1 MDDENENNT
10 GYPNEKKNNYDFDS
24 YFGDD
29 STDAYADQNS
39 FENIYGDDSN
49 DAAIPIT
56 YDPADQSH
64 AETERLLRQ
73 SAADPADNDLINQA
87 KNNPSLWGF
96 LSKAVSTLGTGALNY
111 AKQAIMTNGKVDFA
125 KIVTGMAAIKALTG
139 GDKPKSNAY
148 QGKIPTYTA
157 TRAQV
162 PYDYVNEKREPGSYG
177 RDYFSDINYSAP
189 DKAGEAS
196 TAGVAE
202 AQAMKTQNDAV
213 QAAVAAKQARQE
225 QEQENQQF
233 AMPWQSHQKFAKG
246 GRYLDGQT
254 DGMADKIPSTIDGHQ
269 KAALS
274 HGEFVIPAD
283 VVSHLGNGN
292 SNAGAQKLYDM
303 MARVRKAR
311 TGNQHQGKRINP
323 DKFLGGGVASG
334 YADGGNIQPDY
345 YGPNGFGEINDKG
358 EKTYA
363 DTGAVS
369 TGTTGTGTGT
379 TSSTTIPSQG
389 SSVAEGL
396 STWAGPYV
404 SEYLGKGQALANTPF
419 QAYKGPLTAGASD
432 LQKQQFGGLSNLAKT
447 GFTPGQVNY
456 QGFDANAA
464 QQYMNPYTK
473 AALDPQIA
481 ELNRQGQIQN
491 VQNQYQARKQG
502 GYGGSGAVLA
512 QTENQRNTLDKV
524 QSALGQG
531 YNTAYN
537 NAMAQ
542 FNADQ
547 SRRLQTDQANEANRQ
562 FSANYGLSNLQA
574 LGTAGATQRDITS
587 QGIAADRA
595 QFEEAKDFPYKQVQ
609 FQKSLLTGLP
619 ITTTENTQMQS
630 QLSDIANKISGLATI
645 YQTLEGL
652 GQKKP

>member
-1 MDDENENNT
+1 MADETTDTNS
-10 GYPNEKKNNYDFDS
+10 DFNV
-24 YFGDD
+24 Y
-29 STDAYADQNS
+29 
-39 FENIYGDDSN
+39 YGDDSSDVYATGQNTSTDYN
-49 DAAIPIT
+49 DAQIPGNSG
-56 YDPADQSH
+56 YSGYGSNQSD

-73 SAADPADNDLINQA
+73 NAANPAEKELVEQA
-87 KNNPSLWGF
+87 KTNPSLWTYLTNAAKKYG
-96 LSKAVSTLGTGALNY
+96 GEALKY
-111 AKQAIMTNGKVDFA
+111 AKQSITKPDGSIDFA
-125 KIVTGMAAIKALTG
+125 KLATGIAAIKALSG
-139 GDKPKSNAY
+139 GDKAKSNAY
-148 QGKIPTYTA
+148 QGEIPKLTA
-157 TRAQV
+157 TRSQV

-189 DKAGEAS
+189 ANAAAAN
-196 TAGVAE
+196 TAGDRE

-213 QAAVAAKQARQE
+213 QAAVAAKKLQ

-233 AMPWQSHQKFAKG
+233 AMPFQSHQKFAKG
-246 GRYLDGQT
+246 GRYLDGPT
-254 DGMADKIPSTIDGHQ
+254 DGMADKIPSIIDGHQ

-311 TGNQHQGKRINP
+311 TGNQHQGKQINP

-334 YADGGNIQPDY
+334 YADGGDVRHFD
-345 YGPNGFGEINDKG
+345 GGG
-358 EKTYA
+358 T
-363 DTGAVS
+363 
-369 TGTTGTGTGT
+369 TGTTTTGTGT
-379 TSSTTIPSQG
+379 TSSTIIPSQG
-389 SSVAEGL
+389 SSTAEGL

-404 SEYLGKGQALANTPF
+404 TNYLGKGQALSNAPY
-419 QAYKGPLTAGASD
+419 QAYKGPLTAGASS
-432 LQKQQFGGLSNLAKT
+432 LQTQQFGGLSNLAKT
-447 GFTPGQVNY
+447 GFTPGQFDY

-464 QQYMNPYTK
+464 QKYMNPYTK

-481 ELNRQGQIQN
+481 ELNRQGQINN

-537 NAMAQ
+537 NAQQQ

-547 SRRLQTDQANEANRQ
+547 NRQLDTQRGNEANRQ
-562 FSANYGLSNLQA
+562 FSANYGLQTLQN
-574 LGTAGATQRDITS
+574 LGTAGATQRDITN
-587 QGIAADRA
+587 QGIAADKA
-595 QFEEAKDFPYKQVQ
+595 QFEEARDFPYKQVQ
-609 FQKSLLTGLP
+609 FQKSLLTGVP
-619 ITTTENTQMQS
+619 ITTTDTTQMQS
-630 QLSDIANKISGLATI
+630 QIGDIANKIAGLATI
-645 YQTLEGL
+645 YQSLQGL
-652 GQKKP
+652 GQTK

>member
-1 MDDENENNT
+1 MADS
-10 GYPNEKKNNYDFDS
+10 DFND
-24 YFGDD
+24 Y
-29 STDAYADQNS
+29 
-39 FENIYGDDSN
+39 YGDDSDDVYATGQN
-49 DAAIPIT
+49 TSDDSSDAQIPGNSG
-56 YDPADQSH
+56 YSGYGENQSD
-64 AETERLLRQ
+64 AETARLLAQ
-73 SAADPADNDLINQA
+73 NAADPAEKELVEKA
-87 KNNPSLWGF
+87 KTNPSLWTYLTDAAKKYG
-96 LSKAVSTLGTGALNY
+96 GEALKY
-111 AKQAIMTNGKVDFA
+111 AKQAITKPDGSIDFA
-125 KIVTGMAAIKALTG
+125 KLATGIAAISALTG

-148 QGKIPTYTA
+148 QGKIPTLTA
-157 TRAQV
+157 TRTQV
-162 PYDYVNEKREPGSYG
+162 PYDYVNEQREPGSYG

-189 DKAGEAS
+189 DKAGEAN
-196 TAGVAE
+196 TAGARE
-202 AQAMKTQNDAV
+202 AQTMKTQNDAV
-213 QAAVAAKQARQE
+213 QAAVAAKRAQQE
-225 QEQENQQF
+225 QEGQQF

-246 GRYLDGQT
+246 GRYLDGPT
-254 DGMADKIPSTIDGHQ
+254 DGMADKIPSMIDGHQ

-311 TGNQHQGKRINP
+311 TGNPHQGKEINP
-323 DKFLGGGVASG
+323 DKFLAGGIAAQ
-334 YADGGNIQPDY
+334 YADGGDVI
-345 YGPNGFGEINDKG
+345 GFPTGGE
-358 EKTYA
+358 
-363 DTGAVS
+363 VPS
-369 TGTTGTGTGT
+369 TGTTA
-379 TSSTTIPSQG
+379 STTIPSQG
-389 SSVAEGL
+389 TSSAEGL

-404 SEYLGKGQALANTPF
+404 SNYLGKGEALANAPY
-419 QAYKGPLTAGASD
+419 QAYKGPLTAGASS
-432 LQKQQFGGLSNLAKT
+432 LQTQQFGGLSNLAKT
-447 GFTPGQVNY
+447 GFTPGQFNY

-547 SRRLQTDQANEANRQ
+547 NRQLQTGQANEANRQ
-562 FSANYGLSNLQA
+562 FSANYGLQTLQN
-574 LGTAGATQRDITS
+574 LGTAGATQRDIAN
-587 QGIAADRA
+587 QGIAADKA
-595 QFEEAKDFPYKQVQ
+595 QFEEARDFPYKQVQ

-645 YQTLEGL
+645 YKSLEGL
-652 GQKKP
+652 GQTK

>member
-1 MDDENENNT
+1 MADETTDTNS
-10 GYPNEKKNNYDFDS
+10 DFNV
-24 YFGDD
+24 Y
-29 STDAYADQNS
+29 
-39 FENIYGDDSN
+39 YGDDSSDVYATGQNTSTDYN
-49 DAAIPIT
+49 DAQIPGNSG
-56 YDPADQSH
+56 YSGYGSNQSD

-73 SAADPADNDLINQA
+73 NAANPAEKELVEQA
-87 KNNPSLWGF
+87 KTNPSLWKYLTDAAKKYG
-96 LSKAVSTLGTGALNY
+96 GEALKY
-111 AKQAIMTNGKVDFA
+111 AKQAITKPDGSIDFA
-125 KIVTGMAAIKALTG
+125 KLATGIAAIKALSG
-139 GDKPKSNAY
+139 GDKAKSNAY
-148 QGKIPTYTA
+148 QGEIPKLTA
-157 TRAQV
+157 TRSQV

-189 DKAGEAS
+189 ANAAAAN
-196 TAGVAE
+196 TAGDRE

-213 QAAVAAKQARQE
+213 QAAVAAKKLQ

-233 AMPWQSHQKFAKG
+233 AMPFQSHQKFAKG
-246 GRYLDGQT
+246 GRYLDGPT
-254 DGMADKIPSTIDGHQ
+254 DGMADKIPSMIDGHQ

-311 TGNQHQGKRINP
+311 TGNQHQGKQINP

-334 YADGGNIQPDY
+334 YADGGDVRHFD
-345 YGPNGFGEINDKG
+345 GGG
-358 EKTYA
+358 T
-363 DTGAVS
+363 
-369 TGTTGTGTGT
+369 TGTTTTGTGT
-379 TSSTTIPSQG
+379 TSSTIIPSQG
-389 SSVAEGL
+389 SSTAEGL

-404 SEYLGKGQALANTPF
+404 TNYLGKGQALSNAPY
-419 QAYKGPLTAGASD
+419 QAYKGPLTAGASS
-432 LQKQQFGGLSNLAKT
+432 LQTQQFGGLSNLAKT
-447 GFTPGQVNY
+447 GFTPGQFDY

-464 QQYMNPYTK
+464 QKYMNPYTK

-481 ELNRQGQIQN
+481 ELNRQGQINN

-537 NAMAQ
+537 NAQQQ

-547 SRRLQTDQANEANRQ
+547 NRQLDTQRGNEANRQ
-562 FSANYGLSNLQA
+562 FSANYGLQTLQN
-574 LGTAGATQRDITS
+574 LGTAGATQRDITN
-587 QGIAADRA
+587 QGIAADKA
-595 QFEEAKDFPYKQVQ
+595 QFEEARDFPYKQVQ
-609 FQKSLLTGLP
+609 FQKSLLTGVP
-619 ITTTENTQMQS
+619 ITTTDTTQMQS
-630 QLSDIANKISGLATI
+630 QIGDIANKIAGLATI
-645 YQTLEGL
+645 YQSLQGL
-652 GQKKP
+652 GQTK

>member
-1 MDDENENNT
+1 MDDFEST
-10 GYPNEKKNNYDFDS
+10 
-24 YFGDD
+24 FGDD
-29 STDAYADQNS
+29 SDDYYALQNKNQS
-39 FENIYGDDSN
+39 YDFNSYYGDDSD
-49 DAAIPIT
+49 DAAIPFSSYYGDDSDDAAIPEPEYT
-56 YDPADQSH
+56 TDSLGNIFKDGSLYRTAD
-64 AETERLLRQ
+64 
-73 SAADPADNDLINQA
+73 SADGEFLQKAKENPTLWDYTKQA
-87 KNNPSLWGF
+87 LTKYG
-96 LSKAVSTLGTGALNY
+96 KEGLNY
-111 AKQAIMTNGKVDFA
+111 VKNAVTKPDGSIDFN
-125 KIVTGMAAIKALTG
+125 KILTGMAAISAFSG

-148 QGKIPTYTA
+148 QGSIPTLTA
-157 TRAQV
+157 TRSQV
-162 PYDYVNEKREPGSYG
+162 PYDYVNEQREPGSYG

-189 DKAGEAS
+189 AQAGAAQA
-196 TAGVAE
+196 AGAAE
-202 AQAMKTQNDAV
+202 AQAKKEQNDAV
-213 QAAVAAKQARQE
+213 QAAVAAKQARLEEEE
-225 QEQENQQF
+225 QTPEF
-233 AMPWQSHQKFAKG
+233 AMPWQSRQKFAKG

-254 DGMADKIPSTIDGHQ
+254 DGMADKIPSMIDGKQ

-311 TGNQHQGKRINP
+311 TGNAQQGKRINP
-323 DKFLGGGVASG
+323 DKFLAGGVAAG
-334 YADGGNIQPDY
+334 YADGGNVRHFN
-345 YGPNGFGEINDKG
+345 NGGS
-358 EKTYA
+358 A
-363 DTGAVS
+363 
-369 TGTTGTGTGT
+369 GTTGTGTGT
-379 TSSTTIPSQG
+379 TSSTTIPDQG
-389 SSVAEGL
+389 RSVAEGL

-432 LQKQQFGGLSNLAKT
+432 LQKQQFSGISNLART

-456 QGFDANAA
+456 QGFDANTA

-547 SRRLQTDQANEANRQ
+547 SRRLQTDQANEASRQ

-587 QGIAADRA
+587 QGIAADKA

-609 FQKSLLTGLP
+609 FQKSLLYGLP
-619 ITTTENTQMQS
+619 ITTTENTAMQS

-645 YQTLEGL
+645 YKSLEGL
-652 GQKKP
+652 GQK

>member
-1 MDDENENNT
+1 MDDFENT
-10 GYPNEKKNNYDFDS
+10 
-24 YFGDD
+24 FGDD
-29 STDAYADQNS
+29 SDDFYADQNNPTLS
-39 FENIYGDDSN
+39 EYGDDSD
-49 DAAIPIT
+49 DAAIPIK
-56 YDPADQSH
+56 YNPDDQSD

-73 SAADPADNDLINQA
+73 NADAEGQTLIEQA
-87 KNNPSLWGF
+87 KTNPSLWKYLTNAAKKYG
-96 LSKAVSTLGTGALNY
+96 GDALNY
-111 AKQAIMTNGKVDFA
+111 AKRMITTDGKIDLA
-125 KIVTGMAAIKALTG
+125 KLATGVAAISALTG
-139 GDKPKSNAY
+139 GNKPKSNAY
-148 QGKIPTYTA
+148 QGNIPTYTA
-157 TRAQV
+157 TRSQV
-162 PYDYVNEKREPGSYG
+162 PYDYVNEQREPGSYG
-177 RDYFSDINYSAP
+177 RDYFSDIKYSAP
-189 DKAGEAS
+189 DKAGEAR
-196 TAGVAE
+196 TAGATE
-202 AQAMKTQNDAV
+202 AQTMKEQNDAV
-213 QAAVAAKQARQE
+213 QAAVAAKQAQQE

-246 GRYLDGQT
+246 GRYLNGPT
-254 DGMADKIPSTIDGHQ
+254 DGMADKIPSMIDGHQ

-311 TGNQHQGKRINP
+311 TGNQHQGKQINP
-323 DKFLGGGVASG
+323 NKFLGGGIAG
-334 YADGGNIQPDY
+334 YADGGSAPDY
-345 YGPNGFGEINDKG
+345 YGPNFVSEVNEKG
-358 EKTYA
+358 EKNYVEQ
-363 DTGAVS
+363 AVVNNS
-369 TGTTGTGTGT
+369 AGT

-389 SSVAEGL
+389 TSSAEGL

-404 SEYLGKGQALANTPF
+404 SEYLGKGAALANTPY

-432 LQKQQFGGLSNLAKT
+432 LQKQQFSGLSNLAKT

-456 QGFDANAA
+456 QGFDSDAA
-464 QQYMNPYTK
+464 QKYMNPYTK

-547 SRRLQTDQANEANRQ
+547 GRQLQTGQANEANRQ

-595 QFEEAKDFPYKQVQ
+595 QFEEARDFPYKQVQ

-619 ITTTENTQMQS
+619 ITTTENTAMQS
-630 QLSDIANKISGLATI
+630 QLGEIADKIAGLATI
-645 YQTLEGL
+645 YKSLEGL
-652 GQKKP
+652 GQTTPTTPPK

>member
-1 MDDENENNT
+1 L
-10 GYPNEKKNNYDFDS
+10 
-24 YFGDD
+24 
-29 STDAYADQNS
+29 A
-39 FENIYGDDSN
+39 
-49 DAAIPIT
+49 
-56 YDPADQSH
+56 
-64 AETERLLRQ
+64 
-73 SAADPADNDLINQA
+73 
-87 KNNPSLWGF
+87 
-96 LSKAVSTLGTGALNY
+96 
-111 AKQAIMTNGKVDFA
+111 
-125 KIVTGMAAIKALTG
+125 
-139 GDKPKSNAY
+139 
-148 QGKIPTYTA
+148 
-157 TRAQV
+157 
-162 PYDYVNEKREPGSYG
+162 
-177 RDYFSDINYSAP
+177 
-189 DKAGEAS
+189 
-196 TAGVAE
+196 
-202 AQAMKTQNDAV
+202 
-213 QAAVAAKQARQE
+213 
-225 QEQENQQF
+225 
-233 AMPWQSHQKFAKG
+233 
-246 GRYLDGQT
+246 
-254 DGMADKIPSTIDGHQ
+254 
-269 KAALS
+269 
-274 HGEFVIPAD
+274 
-283 VVSHLGNGN
+283 
-292 SNAGAQKLYDM
+292 
-303 MARVRKAR
+303 
-311 TGNQHQGKRINP
+311 
-323 DKFLGGGVASG
+323 GGVAAG
-334 YADGGNIQPDY
+334 YADGGNVK
-345 YGPNGFGEINDKG
+345 GFDG
-358 EKTYA
+358 T
-363 DTGAVS
+363 TGSTVS

-379 TSSTTIPSQG
+379 TSSTTIPDQG
-389 SSVAEGL
+389 RSVAEGL

-432 LQKQQFGGLSNLAKT
+432 LQKQQFSGISNLART

-456 QGFDANAA
+456 QGFDANTA

-619 ITTTENTQMQS
+619 ITTTENTAMQS

-645 YQTLEGL
+645 YKSLEGL
-652 GQKKP
+652 GQK

>member
-1 MDDENENNT
+1 MEDDFNSYYGDDSDDFYAEQNN
-10 GYPNEKKNNYDFDS
+10 PFDS

-29 STDAYADQNS
+29 SD
-39 FENIYGDDSN
+39 
-49 DAAIPIT
+49 DAAIPIQ

-73 SAADPADNDLINQA
+73 NSDAEGQALIEQA
-87 KNNPSLWGF
+87 KTNPSLWTYLIDAAKKYG
-96 LSKAVSTLGTGALNY
+96 GEALKY
-111 AKQAIMTNGKVDFA
+111 AKQAVMTDGKLDFA
-125 KIVTGMAAIKALTG
+125 KLATGIAAISALTG

-148 QGKIPTYTA
+148 QGSIPTLTA
-157 TRAQV
+157 TRSQV
-162 PYDYVNEKREPGSYG
+162 PYDYVNEQREPGSYG

-189 DKAGEAS
+189 NKAGEANA
-196 TAGVAE
+196 AGATE

-213 QAAVAAKQARQE
+213 QAAVAAKKLQQE

-233 AMPWQSHQKFAKG
+233 AMPWQSRQKFAKG
-246 GRYLDGQT
+246 GRYLDGHT
-254 DGMADKIPSTIDGHQ
+254 DGMADKIPSTIDGKQ

-311 TGNQHQGKRINP
+311 TGNQHQGKQINP
-323 DKFLGGGVASG
+323 DKFLAASG
-334 YADGGNIQPDY
+334 GIAGYSDGGSAPDY
-345 YGPNGFGEINDKG
+345 YGPNFVSEVNEKG
-358 EKTYA
+358 EKNY
-363 DTGAVS
+363 DTQAVVNS
-369 TGTTGTGTGT
+369 TGSTSTGTGT
-379 TSSTTIPSQG
+379 TSSTTIPDQG
-389 SSVAEGL
+389 RSVAEGL

-404 SEYLGKGQALANTPF
+404 SGYLGKGQALANTPY

-432 LQKQQFGGLSNLAKT
+432 LQKQQFSGISNLAKT
-447 GFTPGQVNY
+447 GFTPGQFNY
-456 QGFDANAA
+456 QGFDSDAA
-464 QQYMNPYTK
+464 QKYMNPYTQ

-537 NAMAQ
+537 NAQQQ

-547 SRRLQTDQANEANRQ
+547 NRQLQTGQANEANRQ
-562 FSANYGLSNLQA
+562 FSANYGLSNLQT
-574 LGTAGATQRDITS
+574 LGTAGATQRDIAS
-587 QGIAADRA
+587 QGIAADKN
-595 QFEEAKDFPYKQVQ
+595 QFEEARDFPYKQVQ

-619 ITTTENTQMQS
+619 ITTTENTAMQS
-630 QLSDIANKISGLATI
+630 QLSEIADKIAGLASI
-645 YQTLEGL
+645 YKTLEGL
-652 GQKKP
+652 GQTTPTTPPK

>member
-1 MDDENENNT
+1 MADYDDFNT
-10 GYPNEKKNNYDFDS
+10 

-29 STDAYADQNS
+29 SDDAYADEFVNPYYS
-39 FENIYGDDSN
+39 DLETPPGAEPEYTTDALGNIYKDGSLYRTADSADGEFLEKAKEN
-49 DAAIPIT
+49 PTLWDYTKKALTKFGKEGLDYVKGTVLNKDNSINFAAI
-56 YDPADQSH
+56 A
-64 AETERLLRQ
+64 
-73 SAADPADNDLINQA
+73 
-87 KNNPSLWGF
+87 
-96 LSKAVSTLGTGALNY
+96 
-111 AKQAIMTNGKVDFA
+111 
-125 KIVTGMAAIKALTG
+125 TGMAALKAMSG
-139 GDKPKSNAY
+139 GDKAKSNAY
-148 QGKIPTYTA
+148 QGSIPTLTA
-157 TRAQV
+157 TRSQV
-162 PYDYVNEKREPGSYG
+162 PYDYVNEQRTPGSFG

-189 DKAGEAS
+189 DKASAAN
-196 TAGVAE
+196 TAGAAE
-202 AQAMKTQNDAV
+202 AQALKDQDTAV
-213 QAAVAAKQARQE
+213 QQAVAAKRAQQE
-225 QEQENQQF
+225 DEGQQF
-233 AMPWQSHQKFAKG
+233 AMPWQSKQKFAKG
-246 GRYLDGQT
+246 GRYLDGPT
-254 DGMADKIPSTIDGHQ
+254 DGMADKIPSMIDGKQ

-311 TGNQHQGKRINP
+311 TGNEKQGKQINP
-323 DKFLGGGVASG
+323 DKFLAGGVASG
-334 YADGGNIQPDY
+334 YADGGDVKHFE
-345 YGPNGFGEINDKG
+345 GGG
-358 EKTYA
+358 T
-363 DTGAVS
+363 TGTG

-379 TSSTTIPSQG
+379 TSSTNIPDQG
-389 SSVAEGL
+389 RSVAEGL
-396 STWAGPYV
+396 SNWAGPYV

-419 QAYKGPLTAGASD
+419 QSYKGPLTAGTST
-432 LQKQQFGGLSNLAKT
+432 LQNQQFAGLSNLAKT
-447 GFTPGQVNY
+447 GFTPGQNEY
-456 QGFDANAA
+456 KAFDTDAA

-491 VQNQYQARKQG
+491 IQNQYQARKQG

-547 SRRLQTDQANEANRQ
+547 NRQLQTGQTNEQNRQ
-562 FSANYGLSNLQA
+562 FSANYGLQTLQN
-574 LGTAGATQRDITS
+574 LGTAGATQRDITN

-595 QFEEAKDFPYKQVQ
+595 QFEEARDYPFKQVQ

-619 ITTTENTQMQS
+619 ITTTENTAMQS
-630 QLSDIANKISGLATI
+630 QISEISNQIAGLSSLYKSLA
-645 YQTLEGL
+645 GL
-652 GQKKP
+652 GQTTPPK

>member
-1 MDDENENNT
+1 MADDT
-10 GYPNEKKNNYDFDS
+10 LVDFND
-24 YFGDD
+24 Y
-29 STDAYADQNS
+29 
-39 FENIYGDDSN
+39 YGDDSSDVYATGQNTSTDYN
-49 DAAIPIT
+49 DAQIPGNSG
-56 YDPADQSH
+56 YSGYGENQSD
-64 AETERLLRQ
+64 AETARLLAQ
-73 SAADPADNDLINQA
+73 NAADPAEKELVEKA
-87 KNNPSLWGF
+87 KTNPSLWTYLTDAAKKYG
-96 LSKAVSTLGTGALNY
+96 GEALKY
-111 AKQAIMTNGKVDFA
+111 AKQAITKPDGSVDFA
-125 KIVTGMAAIKALTG
+125 KLATGIAAISALTG

-148 QGKIPTYTA
+148 QGKIPTLAA
-157 TRAQV
+157 TRTQV
-162 PYDYVNEKREPGSYG
+162 PYDYVNEQREPGSYG

-189 DKAGEAS
+189 DKAGEAN
-196 TAGVAE
+196 TAGARE
-202 AQAMKTQNDAV
+202 AQTMKERNDAV
-213 QAAVAAKQARQE
+213 QAAVAAKRAQQE
-225 QEQENQQF
+225 QEGQQF

-246 GRYLDGQT
+246 GRYLDGPT
-254 DGMADKIPSTIDGHQ
+254 DGMADKIPSMIDGHQ

-311 TGNQHQGKRINP
+311 TGNQHQGKQINP
-323 DKFLGGGVASG
+323 DKFLGGGIAAQ

-345 YGPNGFGEINDKG
+345 YGPNFVSEVNERG
-358 EKTYA
+358 EKNYETQ
-363 DTGAVS
+363 AVVNS
-369 TGTTGTGTGT
+369 TGTTATGAGT

-404 SEYLGKGQALANTPF
+404 SNYLGKGEALANAPY
-419 QAYKGPLTAGASD
+419 QAYKGPLTAGASS
-432 LQKQQFGGLSNLAKT
+432 LQTQQFGGLSNLAKT
-447 GFTPGQVNY
+447 GFTPGQFNY

-481 ELNRQGQIQN
+481 ELNRQGQIN
-491 VQNQYQARKQG
+491 NIQNQYQARKQG

-537 NAMAQ
+537 NAQQQ

-547 SRRLQTDQANEANRQ
+547 NRQLQTGQANEANRQ
-562 FSANYGLSNLQA
+562 FSANYGLQTLQN
-574 LGTAGATQRDITS
+574 LGTAGATQRDIAN
-587 QGIAADRA
+587 QGIAADKA
-595 QFEEAKDFPYKQVQ
+595 QFEEARDFPYKQVQ

-645 YQTLEGL
+645 YKSLEGL
-652 GQKKP
+652 GQTK

>member
-1 MDDENENNT
+1 MDDYN
-10 GYPNEKKNNYDFDS
+10 DFNS

-29 STDAYADQNS
+29 SDDFYAVQNS
-39 FENIYGDDSN
+39 FEREYGDDSD
-49 DAAIPIT
+49 DAYANEFLPIN
-56 YDPADQSH
+56 YDPLDRVDVQIYEDLGLNSTP
-64 AETERLLRQ
+64 EERDLLE
-73 SAADPADNDLINQA
+73 QA
-87 KNNPSLWGF
+87 KTNPSLWTYLTDAAKKYG
-96 LSKAVSTLGTGALNY
+96 GEALKFV
-111 AKQAIMTNGKVDFA
+111 KQSITKPDGSIDFA
-125 KIVTGMAAIKALTG
+125 KLAAGMAAISAFSG

-148 QGKIPTYTA
+148 QGSIPNLTA
-157 TRAQV
+157 TRSQV
-162 PYDYVNEKREPGSYG
+162 PYDYVNEQREPGSYG

-189 DKAGEAS
+189 DKASEAHA
-196 TAGVAE
+196 AGAAE
-202 AQAMKTQNDAV
+202 AQAMKAQNDAV
-213 QAAVAAKQARQE
+213 QTAVAAKRAQ

-233 AMPWQSHQKFAKG
+233 AMPWQSRQKFAKG
-246 GRYLDGQT
+246 GRYLDGKT
-254 DGMADKIPSTIDGHQ
+254 DGMADKIPSMIDGKQ

-311 TGNQHQGKRINP
+311 TGNARQGKRINP
-323 DKFLGGGVASG
+323 DKFLAGGVAAG
-334 YADGGNIQPDY
+334 YADGGGVRHFN
-345 YGPNGFGEINDKG
+345 NGG
-358 EKTYA
+358 TTA
-363 DTGAVS
+363 TG
-369 TGTTGTGTGT
+369 TGTTTTGTGT

-447 GFTPGQVNY
+447 GITPSQFEY

-464 QQYMNPYTK
+464 QKYMNPYTK

-547 SRRLQTDQANEANRQ
+547 NRQLQTGQANEANRQ
-562 FSANYGLSNLQA
+562 FSANYGLQTLQN

-595 QFEEAKDFPYKQVQ
+595 QFEEARDFPYKQVQ

-619 ITTTENTQMQS
+619 ITTTENTAMQS

-645 YQTLEGL
+645 YKSLEGL
-652 GQKKP
+652 GQK

>member
-1 MDDENENNT
+1 MDDDN
-10 GYPNEKKNNYDFDS
+10 DFNS
-24 YFGDD
+24 YYGDD
-29 STDAYADQNS
+29 SDDFYAEQNNPFNSYYGDDSDDFYADQNNPFNS
-39 FENIYGDDSN
+39 YYGDDSD
-49 DAAIPIT
+49 DAAIPIQ

-73 SAADPADNDLINQA
+73 NADAEEQTLLEKA
-87 KNNPSLWGF
+87 KTNPSLWTYLTDAAKKYG
-96 LSKAVSTLGTGALNY
+96 GEALKY
-111 AKQAIMTNGKVDFA
+111 AKQAITTDGKLDFA
-125 KIVTGMAAIKALTG
+125 KLATGMAAINAFSG

-148 QGKIPTYTA
+148 QGKIPTLTA

-162 PYDYVNEKREPGSYG
+162 PYDYVNEQREPGSYG
-177 RDYFSDINYSAP
+177 RDYFSDIKYSAP
-189 DKAGEAS
+189 AQAGAAQTAGE
-196 TAGVAE
+196 TE

-213 QAAVAAKQARQE
+213 QAAVAAKKAR

-254 DGMADKIPSTIDGHQ
+254 DGMADKIPSMIDGKQ

-311 TGNQHQGKRINP
+311 TGNAQQGKRINP
-323 DKFLGGGVASG
+323 DKFLAGGVAAG
-334 YADGGNIQPDY
+334 YADGG
-345 YGPNGFGEINDKG
+345 GVKGFD
-358 EKTYA
+358 
-363 DTGAVS
+363 
-369 TGTTGTGTGT
+369 GTTGSTVSTGT

-389 SSVAEGL
+389 TSSAEGL

-432 LQKQQFGGLSNLAKT
+432 LQKQQFSGISNLART

-456 QGFDANAA
+456 QGFDANTA

-595 QFEEAKDFPYKQVQ
+595 QFEEARDFPYKQVQ

-619 ITTTENTQMQS
+619 ITTTENTAMQS

-645 YQTLEGL
+645 YKSLEGL
-652 GQKKP
+652 GQK

>member
-1 MDDENENNT
+1 MDDENEDNT
-10 GYPNEKKNNYDFDS
+10 NSNLDEDEFTEDS
-24 YFGDD
+24 LGNVYR
-29 STDAYADQNS
+29 
-39 FENIYGDDSN
+39 YGVLYR
-49 DAAIPIT
+49 AAE
-56 YDPADQSH
+56 YDPPEPEYTTDSRGNIFEDGSFYRAAEYDPPEPEYTTDSRGNIFKDGSLYRTAD
-64 AETERLLRQ
+64 
-73 SAADPADNDLINQA
+73 SADGEFLQKAKENPTLWDYTKQA
-87 KNNPSLWGF
+87 LTKYG
-96 LSKAVSTLGTGALNY
+96 KEGLNY
-111 AKQAIMTNGKVDFA
+111 VKNAVTKPDGSIDFN
-125 KIVTGMAAIKALTG
+125 KILTGMAAISAFSG

-157 TRAQV
+157 TRSQV
-162 PYDYVNEKREPGSYG
+162 PYDYVNEEREPGSYG
-177 RDYFSDINYSAP
+177 RDYFSDIKYSAP
-189 DKAGEAS
+189 AQAGAAQTAGE
-196 TAGVAE
+196 TE

-213 QAAVAAKQARQE
+213 QAAVAAKKAQQD

-233 AMPWQSHQKFAKG
+233 AMPWQSRQKFAKG
-246 GRYLDGQT
+246 GRYLDGKT
-254 DGMADKIPSTIDGHQ
+254 DGMADKIPSMIDGKQ

-311 TGNQHQGKRINP
+311 TGNAQQGKRINP
-323 DKFLGGGVASG
+323 DKFLAGGVAAG
-334 YADGGNIQPDY
+334 YADGGNVRHFD
-345 YGPNGFGEINDKG
+345 GGG
-358 EKTYA
+358 
-363 DTGAVS
+363 S

-432 LQKQQFGGLSNLAKT
+432 LQKQQFSGISNLART

-456 QGFDANAA
+456 QGFDANTA

-619 ITTTENTQMQS
+619 ITTTENTAMQS

-645 YQTLEGL
+645 YKSLEGL
-652 GQKKP
+652 GQK

>member
-10 GYPNEKKNNYDFDS
+10 GDFNIDEDEFTEDSLGNVYRYGVLYRAAEYDPPEPEYTTDSLGNIFKDGSLYRTADSADGEFLQKAKENPTLWDLTSKYLTQFGKEGLNYVKNAVTKPDGSIDFNKIAT
-24 YFGDD
+24 G
-29 STDAYADQNS
+29 
-39 FENIYGDDSN
+39 I
-49 DAAIPIT
+49 AAI
-56 YDPADQSH
+56 
-64 AETERLLRQ
+64 
-73 SAADPADNDLINQA
+73 SAF
-87 KNNPSLWGF
+87 S
-96 LSKAVSTLGTGALNY
+96 
-111 AKQAIMTNGKVDFA
+111 
-125 KIVTGMAAIKALTG
+125 G

-148 QGKIPTYTA
+148 QGSIPTLTA
-157 TRAQV
+157 TRSQV
-162 PYDYVNEKREPGSYG
+162 PYDYVNEQREPGSYG

-189 DKAGEAS
+189 AQAGAARA
-196 TAGVAE
+196 AGAAE
-202 AQAMKTQNDAV
+202 AQAKKEQNDAV
-213 QAAVAAKQARQE
+213 QTAVAEKQAQE
-225 QEQENQQF
+225 EETPEF
-233 AMPWQSHQKFAKG
+233 AMPWQSRQKFARG
-246 GRYLDGQT
+246 GRYLDGKT
-254 DGMADKIPSTIDGHQ
+254 DGMADKIPSMIDGKQ

-311 TGNQHQGKRINP
+311 TGNAQQGKRINP
-323 DKFLGGGVASG
+323 DKFLAGGVAAG
-334 YADGGNIQPDY
+334 YADGG
-345 YGPNGFGEINDKG
+345 GVKGFDG
-358 EKTYA
+358 T
-363 DTGAVS
+363 TGSTVS

-379 TSSTTIPSQG
+379 TSSTTIPDQG
-389 SSVAEGL
+389 RSVAEGL

-432 LQKQQFGGLSNLAKT
+432 LQKQQFSGISNLART

-456 QGFDANAA
+456 QGFDANTA

-619 ITTTENTQMQS
+619 ITTTENTAMQS

-645 YQTLEGL
+645 YKSLEGL
-652 GQKKP
+652 GQK

>member
-1 MDDENENNT
+1 MDD
-10 GYPNEKKNNYDFDS
+10 FD
-24 YFGDD
+24 
-29 STDAYADQNS
+29 NS
-39 FENIYGDDSN
+39 YGDDSSDYYATQN
-49 DAAIPIT
+49 SFDREYGDDSSDAYANEFIPT
-56 YDPADQSH
+56 NYDPLDRNDVQVYTDLGLNST
-64 AETERLLRQ
+64 AEEKALLDE
-73 SAADPADNDLINQA
+73 S
-87 KNNPSLWGF
+87 KNNPSLWTF
-96 LSKAVSTLGTGALNY
+96 ISKAYDTYGKDALNY
-111 AKQAIMTNGKVDFA
+111 AKSMIMTNGKIDLA
-125 KIVTGMAAIKALTG
+125 KIATGIAAIKALTG

-148 QGKIPTYTA
+148 QGEIPRLTA
-157 TRAQV
+157 TRSQV

-177 RDYFSDINYSAP
+177 RDYFSDINYSTPAQ
-189 DKAGEAS
+189 AAEAN
-196 TAGVAE
+196 TAGATE

-213 QAAVAAKQARQE
+213 QTAVAAKKLQQE
-225 QEQENQQF
+225 QESQQF
-233 AMPWQSHQKFAKG
+233 ALPWQSRQKFAKG
-246 GRYLDGQT
+246 GRYLDGPT

-292 SNAGAQKLYDM
+292 SNAGAQKLYAM

-311 TGNQHQGKRINP
+311 TGNQHQGKQINP
-323 DKFLGGGVASG
+323 DKFLAASGGIAGYSDGGGVKHFDGTSG
-334 YADGGNIQPDY
+334 SS
-345 YGPNGFGEINDKG
+345 
-358 EKTYA
+358 
-363 DTGAVS
+363 V
-369 TGTTGTGTGT
+369 GT

-404 SEYLGKGQALANTPF
+404 TNYLGKGEALSNTPY
-419 QAYKGPLTAGASD
+419 QAYKGPLTAGASS
-432 LQKQQFGGLSNLAKT
+432 LQTQQFGGLSNLAKT
-447 GFTPGQVNY
+447 GFTPGQFDY

-464 QQYMNPYTK
+464 QKYMNPYTK

-481 ELNRQGQIQN
+481 ELNRQGQINN

-537 NAMAQ
+537 NAQQQ

-547 SRRLQTDQANEANRQ
+547 NRQLETQRGNEANRQ

-574 LGTAGATQRDITS
+574 LGTAGATQRDITN
-587 QGIAADRA
+587 QGIAADKA
-595 QFEEAKDFPYKQVQ
+595 QFEEARDFPYKQVQ
-609 FQKSLLTGLP
+609 FQKSLLSGVP
-619 ITTTENTQMQS
+619 IQTTDTTQMQS
-630 QLSDIANKISGLATI
+630 QIGDIANKIAGLATI
-645 YQTLEGL
+645 YQSLQGL
-652 GQKKP
+652 GQTR

>member
-1 MDDENENNT
+1 M
-10 GYPNEKKNNYDFDS
+10 
-24 YFGDD
+24 
-29 STDAYADQNS
+29 
-39 FENIYGDDSN
+39 
-49 DAAIPIT
+49 
-56 YDPADQSH
+56 
-64 AETERLLRQ
+64 
-73 SAADPADNDLINQA
+73 
-87 KNNPSLWGF
+87 
-96 LSKAVSTLGTGALNY
+96 
-111 AKQAIMTNGKVDFA
+111 
-125 KIVTGMAAIKALTG
+125 TG

-148 QGKIPTYTA
+148 QGKIPTLAA
-157 TRAQV
+157 TRTQV
-162 PYDYVNEKREPGSYG
+162 PYDYVNEQREPGSYG

-189 DKAGEAS
+189 DKAGEAN
-196 TAGVAE
+196 TAGATE
-202 AQAMKTQNDAV
+202 AQAMKERNDAV
-213 QAAVAAKQARQE
+213 QAAVAAKRAQQE
-225 QEQENQQF
+225 QEGQQF

-246 GRYLDGQT
+246 GRYLNGPT
-254 DGMADKIPSTIDGHQ
+254 DGMADKIPSMIDGHQ

-311 TGNQHQGKRINP
+311 TGNQHQGKQINP
-323 DKFLGGGVASG
+323 DKFLGGGIAG
-334 YADGGNIQPDY
+334 YADGGSAPDY
-345 YGPNGFGEINDKG
+345 YGPNFVSEVNEKG
-358 EKTYA
+358 EKNYETQ
-363 DTGAVS
+363 AVVNS
-369 TGTTGTGTGT
+369 AGT

-404 SEYLGKGQALANTPF
+404 SEYLGKGQALANTPY
-419 QAYKGPLTAGASD
+419 QAYKGPLTAGASS
-432 LQKQQFGGLSNLAKT
+432 LQTQQFGGLSNLAKT
-447 GFTPGQVNY
+447 GFTPGQFNY

-547 SRRLQTDQANEANRQ
+547 NRQLQTGQANEANRQ

-574 LGTAGATQRDITS
+574 LGTAGATQRDIAN
-587 QGIAADRA
+587 QGIAADKA
-595 QFEEAKDFPYKQVQ
+595 QFEEARDFPYKQVQ

-645 YQTLEGL
+645 YKSLEGL
-652 GQKKP
+652 GQTK